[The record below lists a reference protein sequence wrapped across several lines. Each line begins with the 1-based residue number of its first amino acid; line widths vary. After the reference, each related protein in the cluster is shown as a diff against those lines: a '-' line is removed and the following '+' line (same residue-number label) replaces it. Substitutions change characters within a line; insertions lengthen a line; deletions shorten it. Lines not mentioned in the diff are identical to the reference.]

1 MILKNVYTIIQNLY
15 KVYYTD
21 YTLNIKLITF
31 PSVIP

>member
-1 MILKNVYTIIQNLY
+1 MILKNVYQIIQKLY

-21 YTLNIKLITF
+21 FTLNINIITF